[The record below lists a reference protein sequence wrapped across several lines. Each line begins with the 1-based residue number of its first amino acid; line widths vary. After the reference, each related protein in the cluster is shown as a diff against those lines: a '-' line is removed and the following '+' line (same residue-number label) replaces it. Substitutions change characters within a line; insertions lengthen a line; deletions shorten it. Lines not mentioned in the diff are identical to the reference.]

1 MLRFDRKQQNSV
13 KQLSLNKKIN
23 QTNKQQQQPKN
34 LDILCKEARKKV
46 CIQYNHSYMN
56 VKVQMK
62 PNCSIQ
68 RQHSCVDNI
77 HA

>member
-1 MLRFDRKQQNSV
+1 MLRFDRKQQNYIQ
-13 KQLSLNKKIN
+13 QLSFNKKIN
-23 QTNKQQQQPKN
+23 KQTTTKN

-46 CIQYNHSYMN
+46 YVQYNYSYMN
-56 VKVQMK
+56 VKVQIK
-62 PNCSIQ
+62 SNYSIQ